1 MLLRALVLGL
11 LAANAVFFAWSRAWF
26 APTWPAPRHGEREP
40 ERLAAQVQPEAVTLV
55 AVNGAGSAA
64 SAAPVAAPM
73 CFEAGPLE
81 EAGLAAGEA
90 ALVAAQLPGG
100 SWTRLV
106 ATPAPTWLLYAGRVA
121 NEAARKVVE
130 ADLRQN
136 GLSFE
141 LIDSPAELA
150 PGMVLSRHLSRAQAD
165 AALAQVT
172 AATQGK
178 GTVST
183 SLKGL
188 RVVALPTPPAQYWL
202 RADKADAA
210 LQARLNSIPKQDA
223 SDALAGGFKPCA
235 LRP

>member
-11 LAANAVFFAWSRAWF
+11 LLANAVFFAWARGWF

-40 ERLAAQVQPEAVTLV
+40 ERLAAQVQPEAVTLL
-55 AVNGAGSAA
+55 ATTGAGPAA
-64 SAAPVAAPM
+64 AAARAAALQ

-106 ATPAPTWLLYAGRVA
+106 ATPAPTWLVYAGRVA
-121 NEAARKVVE
+121 NEAARQLVE
-130 ADLRQN
+130 ADLRLN
-136 GLSFE
+136 GLTFE
-141 LIDSPAELA
+141 LIDAPTELA
-150 PGMVLSRHLSRAQAD
+150 PGLVLSRHLSRAQAD

-178 GTVST
+178 GKFST

-210 LQARLNSIPKQDA
+210 LQARLNSVPKQDA
-223 SDALAGGFKPCA
+223 NDALAGGFKPCA

>member
-11 LAANAVFFAWSRAWF
+11 LLANAVFFAWARGWF

-40 ERLAAQVQPEAVTLV
+40 ERLAAQVQPEAVTLLPLT
-55 AVNGAGSAA
+55 GAGNASSAA
-64 SAAPVAAPM
+64 RAAAAQ
-73 CFEAGPLE
+73 CLEAGPLE
-81 EAGLAAGEA
+81 EAALAAGEA

-100 SWTRLV
+100 SWSRLV
-106 ATPAPTWLLYAGRVA
+106 ATPAPIWLVYAGRVA

-130 ADLRQN
+130 AELRQN

-150 PGMVLSRHLSRAQAD
+150 PGLVLSRHLSRAQAD
-165 AALAQVT
+165 AALAQVST
-172 AATQGK
+172 ATQGK
-178 GTVST
+178 GTVSS

-202 RADKADAA
+202 RAEKADAA
-210 LQARLNSIPKQDA
+210 LQARLNSIPNQDA
-223 SDALAGGFKPCA
+223 KDALAGGFKPCA